1 MSICRV
7 YPTRMYIL
15 AVTVQGTIM
24 NFKMKRM
31 DKFYNET
38 YRKLETAIQE
48 QEIEIDNPI
57 KRIEAIIQLIIK
69 SLSDLKE
76 FVLKNDFKD
85 MEAEIYFFK
94 YQKPVIVSKLIYYN
108 AVYKIETKKPYGE
121 KQVKKFLNKEIN
133 KLKKFFDNNLD
144 FYKYYRSNN
153 SFIDEKFFVR
163 GKHDIRLW
171 LDTFYFEADHR
182 FSTSHDYKVAKI
194 IANDLIQV
202 YLEGQLNSNLTKIPD
217 TSSLNWTGSKTAL
230 TELIYALYSHGVF
243 NNGNTDIK
251 LIAKIFEDT
260 FNIELGDFYHTF
272 MELKA
277 RKINRTKFLDSL
289 CEALIKKM
297 EEQ

>member
-1 MSICRV
+1 
-7 YPTRMYIL
+7 
-15 AVTVQGTIM
+15 
-24 NFKMKRM
+24 M

-121 KQVKKFLNKEIN
+121 RQVKKFLNKEIN

-153 SFIDEKFFVR
+153 SFIDEKFF
-163 GKHDIRLW
+163 
-171 LDTFYFEADHR
+171 
-182 FSTSHDYKVAKI
+182 
-194 IANDLIQV
+194 
-202 YLEGQLNSNLTKIPD
+202 EGSVPLT
-217 TSSLNWTGSKTAL
+217 
-230 TELIYALYSHGVF
+230 V
-243 NNGNTDIK
+243 
-251 LIAKIFEDT
+251 
-260 FNIELGDFYHTF
+260 
-272 MELKA
+272 
-277 RKINRTKFLDSL
+277 
-289 CEALIKKM
+289 
-297 EEQ
+297 